1 MISTSK
7 KRRNV
12 PITIPIFSVRLAFFP
27 STFSL
32 LLFFSFSAAS
42 RLAGKTGQA
51 YNTRK
56 NRKGAFRGDRYHT
69 TAVSTDSHLIR
80 CLMYV
85 DMSDPARI
93 IPVAPEV
100 RRRLEALKTA
110 SADDIESAEIGRR
123 ITLNRPI
130 P

>member
-1 MISTSK
+1 
-7 KRRNV
+7 
-12 PITIPIFSVRLAFFP
+12 
-27 STFSL
+27 
-32 LLFFSFSAAS
+32 
-42 RLAGKTGQA
+42 
-51 YNTRK
+51 
-56 NRKGAFRGDRYHT
+56 
-69 TAVSTDSHLIR
+69 
-80 CLMYV
+80 MYV